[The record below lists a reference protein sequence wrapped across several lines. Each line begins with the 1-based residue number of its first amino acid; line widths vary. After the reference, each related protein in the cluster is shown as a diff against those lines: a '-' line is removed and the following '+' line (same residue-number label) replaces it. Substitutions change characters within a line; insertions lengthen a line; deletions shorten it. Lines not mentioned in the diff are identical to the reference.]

1 MKKLDGSNGTINTN
15 TKKYKKRFILAQKV
29 LKKNEYA
36 FLKNKAIP
44 EEIFFGDNGN
54 SLWVVGNNSIPSLLS
69 DLKLIIDKDENI
81 VRLISGSNQSGNIK
95 IGDLD
100 NDSKIIYIKN
110 NSNTKV
116 ITEPVINVPRFVKN
130 DVNSYFQCSV
140 EEPSQMSELIAGS
153 GNTIVGYFWEINKTH
168 VSGSGNGTQIMI
180 PVPSNI
186 TLTNN
191 KSVISCYA
199 YDSLGNKS
207 EKVFKQVNYVST
219 PDLTLSSE
227 FIEQSVNYQEQKI
240 ILKFGRPKYADN
252 TIHNFVNLL
261 DEEMK
266 LSVRINSEGSCNSIS
281 DISYFIT
288 NIDALNF
295 IITFTYKSN
304 LFSSLFKETDVN
316 KLDFTLIVESLKK
329 NYLSIREFH
338 KIHYF

>member
-1 MKKLDGSNGTINTN
+1 
-15 TKKYKKRFILAQKV
+15 
-29 LKKNEYA
+29 
-36 FLKNKAIP
+36 
-44 EEIFFGDNGN
+44 
-54 SLWVVGNNSIPSLLS
+54 
-69 DLKLIIDKDENI
+69 
-81 VRLISGSNQSGNIK
+81 
-95 IGDLD
+95 
-100 NDSKIIYIKN
+100 
-110 NSNTKV
+110 
-116 ITEPVINVPRFVKN
+116 
-130 DVNSYFQCSV
+130 
-140 EEPSQMSELIAGS
+140 MSELIAGS